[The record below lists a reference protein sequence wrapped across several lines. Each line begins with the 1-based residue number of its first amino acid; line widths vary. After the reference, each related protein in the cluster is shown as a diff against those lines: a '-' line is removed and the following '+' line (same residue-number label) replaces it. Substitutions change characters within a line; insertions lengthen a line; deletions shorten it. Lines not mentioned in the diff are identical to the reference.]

1 MRMCPAS
8 QGGMSSTS
16 SVRSSIRRRAVPVPI
31 IECPD
36 CGEPVKQWVSNTDDH
51 DGWVFYSCRN
61 HGKTC
66 DFWKWELKYVEY
78 LIDQRILVGDDA
90 PEAFCAAEEK
100 GCELKKM
107 REAKAKYG
115 TNEDKRGKI
124 IKRNGPALTAT
135 GDSLTITKLQADAM
149 LAVGR
154 EIVVMMK
161 FIVATVLV
169 LCVLC
174 LALILKK

>member
-1 MRMCPAS
+1 
-8 QGGMSSTS
+8 MSSTS

-36 CGEPVKQWVSNTDDH
+36 YGLP
-51 DGWVFYSCRN
+51 
-61 HGKTC
+61 KTC
-66 DFWKWELKYVEY
+66 DFWKWELEYVEY

-90 PEAFCAAEEK
+90 PGAFCTTAEK
-100 GCELKKM
+100 RCELKKI
-107 REAKAKYG
+107 REAKAKFG

-135 GDSLTITKLQADAM
+135 GDSLTITKLQAAAM

-154 EIVVMMK
+154 EIVLMMK

-174 LALILKK
+174 LALI